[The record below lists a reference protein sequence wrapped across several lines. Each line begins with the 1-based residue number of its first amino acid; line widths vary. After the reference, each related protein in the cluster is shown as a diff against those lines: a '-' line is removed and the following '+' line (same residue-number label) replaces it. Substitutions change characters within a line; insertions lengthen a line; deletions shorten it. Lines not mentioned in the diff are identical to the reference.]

1 MIPNHLLF
9 ELVDAQVAFKVTKK
23 NTDGEL
29 SVSRARNGK
38 IRLSDRVSYYE
49 DDAPAILNTLKY
61 LVCQELMGPLRLDL
75 KFDPSFDAGQIVD
88 LTITPELA
96 KGQRSGYF
104 QPIAVRSVVL
114 AAGDLQGR
122 EVCIY
127 EATLDRRQTLHC
139 AMIADGEMADV
150 MQLSRHA
157 MPEPIHRMIVGA
169 GMTWDGAP
177 HADKS
182 YAKLYGEDR
191 LEQVIAEDEAA
202 HNAYVGSLMGMGR

>member
-38 IRLSDRVSYYE
+38 IRLSDRVSYFE

-75 KFDPSFDAGQIVD
+75 RYEPSFDAGQIVD

-114 AAGDLQGR
+114 AAGRLEGR

-191 LEQVIAEDEAA
+191 LEQAIAEDESGHAA
-202 HNAYVGSLMGMGR
+202 FVSALS